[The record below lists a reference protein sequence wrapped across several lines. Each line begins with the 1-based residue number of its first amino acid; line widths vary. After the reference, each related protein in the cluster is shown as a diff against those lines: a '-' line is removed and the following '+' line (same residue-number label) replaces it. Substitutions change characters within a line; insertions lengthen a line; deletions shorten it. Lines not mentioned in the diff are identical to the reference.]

1 LRLGL
6 SDSTCRQG
14 ICASAYV
21 DTLNSGFTRLRR
33 RSNRRGV
40 GARNQINIG
49 FRSGTD
55 GRSTQTADLT
65 PESMMLT
72 GDANIMH
79 VQFTISWQ
87 ITNAQDFFFQVDEV
101 EPTIRAVADSA
112 MREAVGQ
119 SQVDLIL
126 TKDRAKIQEQVRSTM
141 QAVLDSYRAGVTIL
155 AVALQ
160 DTKPPAPVVEA
171 FNDQQASDTDRQ
183 RSINEAETYAGSI
196 VPKARGDA
204 SKILQDAEAF
214 KTQAVTL
221 AQGEA
226 QRFRSIYQ
234 QYRAAPEVTRE
245 RLYVETMQRILS
257 RSNKILIDATTSG
270 VTPYLLLPE
279 LRRTQQPVSP
289 ALPPEGRHEKL
300 VAGAARRSDLRFV
313 QHAFRGR
320 SARAG
325 DGGST
330 RQSGAGHQGARTR
343 GEGAVFSIGH
353 LLQQAYSGPRCGTQR
368 RHHGRRQK
376 YRGRCLHTLSHLR
389 SAEILS
395 VGEGRGERAA
405 APSADLELELA
416 AGFGR
421 AEL

>member
-1 LRLGL
+1 MPWNDNKGGGGGGWPPGGGGRGPWGQGPNNGGGRGQGPNIRPPDLDEVFRRGREWLKKMFPNQSPGGMIIAL
-6 SDSTCRQG
+6 VGGALLVLWIATGFYQIQPAEQG
-14 ICASAYV
+14 IVLRFGQYV
-21 DTLNSGFTRLRR
+21 DTINSGLHVRLPPPLETVLRA
-33 RSNRRGV
+33 NV

-49 FRSGTD
+49 FRAGGD
-55 GRSTQTADLT
+55 GRTTQTADLT
-65 PESMMLT
+65 PDSMMLT

-79 VQFTISWQ
+79 VQFTVSWQ
-87 ITNAQDFFFQVDEV
+87 ITNAQDFFFQVQDV

-204 SKILQDAEAF
+204 SKIVQDAEAF

-257 RSNKILIDATTSG
+257 RSNKILIDGKATSG
-270 VTPYLLLPE
+270 VTPYLPLPE
-279 LRRTQQPVSP
+279 LRRTQ
-289 ALPPEGRHEKL
+289 PPSEP
-300 VAGAARRSDLRFV
+300 
-313 QHAFRGR
+313 
-320 SARAG
+320 RATT
-325 DGGST
+325 GGNT
-330 RQSGAGHQGARTR
+330 
-343 GEGAVFSIGH
+343 
-353 LLQQAYSGPRCGTQR
+353 P
-368 RHHGRRQK
+368 
-376 YRGRCLHTLSHLR
+376 
-389 SAEILS
+389 
-395 VGEGRGERAA
+395 
-405 APSADLELELA
+405 
-416 AGFGR
+416 
-421 AEL
+421 

>member
-1 LRLGL
+1 MPWNDNKGGGGGWTPGGGGGRGPWGQGPNNGGGGRGQGPNIRPPDLDEVFRRGREWLKKMFPNQSPGGMIIAL
-6 SDSTCRQG
+6 VGGALLVLWIATGFYQIQPAEQG
-14 ICASAYV
+14 IVLRFGQYV
-21 DTLNSGFTRLRR
+21 DTLNSGLHVRLPPPIETVLRA
-33 RSNRRGV
+33 NV

-257 RSNKILIDATTSG
+257 RSNKILIDGKATSG
-270 VTPYLLLPE
+270 VTPYLPLPE
-279 LRRTQQPVSP
+279 LRRTQQPSEP
-289 ALPPEGRHEKL
+289 
-300 VAGAARRSDLRFV
+300 
-313 QHAFRGR
+313 
-320 SARAG
+320 RATT
-325 DGGST
+325 GGST
-330 RQSGAGHQGARTR
+330 
-343 GEGAVFSIGH
+343 
-353 LLQQAYSGPRCGTQR
+353 P
-368 RHHGRRQK
+368 
-376 YRGRCLHTLSHLR
+376 
-389 SAEILS
+389 
-395 VGEGRGERAA
+395 
-405 APSADLELELA
+405 
-416 AGFGR
+416 
-421 AEL
+421 

>member
-1 LRLGL
+1 MPWNDNKGGGGGWTPGGGGRGPWGQGPNNGGGGRGQGPNIRPPDLDEVFKRGREWLKRMFPNQSPGGML
-6 SDSTCRQG
+6 IALVGGALLLLWIATGFYQIQPAEQG
-14 ICASAYV
+14 IVLRFGQYV
-21 DTLNSGFTRLRR
+21 DTINSGLHVRLPPPLETVLRA
-33 RSNRRGV
+33 NV

-49 FRSGTD
+49 FRPGAD

-87 ITNAQDFFFQVDEV
+87 ITNAQDFFFQVDDV

-204 SKILQDAEAF
+204 SKIVQDAEAF

-226 QRFRSIYQ
+226 QRFKSIYQ
-234 QYRAAPEVTRE
+234 QYRSAPEVTRE

-257 RSNKILIDATTSG
+257 RSNKILIDGKGTSG
-270 VTPYLLLPE
+270 VTPYLPLPE
-279 LRRTQQPVSP
+279 LRRTQQP
-289 ALPPEGRHEKL
+289 
-300 VAGAARRSDLRFV
+300 
-313 QHAFRGR
+313 
-320 SARAG
+320 
-325 DGGST
+325 
-330 RQSGAGHQGARTR
+330 
-343 GEGAVFSIGH
+343 
-353 LLQQAYSGPRCGTQR
+353 
-368 RHHGRRQK
+368 
-376 YRGRCLHTLSHLR
+376 
-389 SAEILS
+389 AEP
-395 VGEGRGERAA
+395 RAA
-405 APSADLELELA
+405 TGGNAP
-416 AGFGR
+416 
-421 AEL
+421 